1 MKYDKWKLEIND
13 SDFFYYRRRE
23 DGLIVKVHPM
33 LSFNI
38 LKGPTGI
45 IYWICNYKDL
55 NIKNKDEL
63 EVMFYMDILLS
74 KNGADLSAPFSPEIK
89 NSENLVAILQNS
101 YLEKKK
107 TSFLQRSSCK

>member
-23 DGLIVKVHPM
+23 DGYVIKVYPM

-45 IYWICNYKDL
+45 IYWICDHKDL
-55 NIKNKDEL
+55 NIKNRDEL
-63 EVMFYMDILLS
+63 EVMFFMDILLS
-74 KNGADLSAPFSPEIK
+74 KDGASLSAPFSPEIIS
-89 NSENLVAILQNS
+89 SEGLVKKLQDS
-101 YLEKKK
+101 YLEKRKLNSLCK
-107 TSFLQRSSCK
+107 FSCK